1 MSDTTKAKTSET
13 KDKAQLAK
21 TSDNAENKAILNIK
35 PLPQWRPIANNIS
48 QGIDDLLGYLD

>member
-13 KDKAQLAK
+13 KAKTQLAK
-21 TSDNAENKAILNIK
+21 PSKNTDNKAMLNIK
-35 PLPQWRPIANNIS
+35 PLPQGRPIANNIS